1 MSLTKHSSPY
11 EVLKIRDFRYYV
23 LGRMGITFGINILGT
38 AVGWQIYEHTK
49 DALSLGLIGLVE
61 FVPFIIVTLI
71 GGYIADIFDRRKIIL
86 TCVSLY
92 SLCALGL
99 YLLSDSFAYIID
111 SVGVTPIFVLI
122 GATGLVR
129 GFLGPAQSAF
139 AAQLVPSELYAN
151 SATWTTM
158 SWHISA
164 VGGPAVAGLLCG
176 WHHSAWSSYAVV
188 VALATIGLVLITT
201 VKSRHAAKNTLDTEG
216 GQKQREGFFDSV
228 RVGLSFVKNNQ
239 FLLGALALDM
249 FAVLFGG
256 AVAMLPA
263 FAKDILAVGPE
274 GFGMLRTAPAVGAL
288 VMSVYLAYNPPVKN
302 AGVKLLVSVA
312 GFGICTILFAL
323 SDNFIFSLFMLAGT
337 GFFDNVSM
345 VIRGTI
351 VSLFTPDEMRGR
363 VSAVNSLFIGSSNE
377 LGAFESGLAAR
388 LMGLVPSVVFGGV
401 MTMIVVATAW
411 VKAPKLRGLDL
422 R

>member
-1 MSLTKHSSPY
+1 MSLTNQSSPY
-11 EVLKIRDFRYYV
+11 EALKIRDFRHYV
-23 LGRMGITFGINILGT
+23 LGRMFVTFGINILGT
-38 AVGWQIYEHTK
+38 AVGWQIYEQTK
-49 DALSLGLIGLVE
+49 DPLSLGMIGLVE
-61 FVPFIIVTLI
+61 FIPFIIVTLI

-92 SLCALGL
+92 SVCAIGL
-99 YLLSDSFAYIID
+99 YMFSSSWAYLLDTVGII
-111 SVGVTPIFVLI
+111 PIFVLI

-129 GFLGPAQSAF
+129 GFMGPAQSAF

-158 SWHISA
+158 SWHISS
-164 VGGPAVAGLLCG
+164 VGGPAAAGLLCG
-176 WHHSAWSSYAVV
+176 WHHSAWSSYAAVIV
-188 VALATIGLVLITT
+188 LALTGLALLSTI
-201 VKSRHAAKNTLDTEG
+201 KSRHTAPNTEG
-216 GQKQREGFFDSV
+216 GEVKEKEGFFDSV
-228 RVGLSFVKNNQ
+228 RVGLSFVKGHQ
-239 FLLGALALDM
+239 ILLGALALDM

-263 FAKDILAVGPE
+263 FAKDVLAVGPE
-274 GFGMLRTAPAVGAL
+274 GFGMLRAAPAVGAL
-288 VMSVYLAYNPPVKN
+288 VMAVYLTYNPPVKN
-302 AGVKLLVSVA
+302 AGQKLLIAVA

-323 SDNFIFSLFMLAGT
+323 SNSFWFSLIMLAGT

-351 VSLFTPDEMRGR
+351 VSLFTPNEMRGR

-377 LGAFESGLAAR
+377 LGAFESGAAAR

-401 MTMIVVATAW
+401 MTMIVVGTAW
-411 VKAPKLRGLDL
+411 LKAPKLRALDL

>member
-1 MSLTKHSSPY
+1 MSLSNPSSPY
-11 EVLKIRDFRYYV
+11 EALKIRDFRHYV
-23 LGRMGITFGINILGT
+23 IGRMCITFGINILGT

-49 DALSLGLIGLVE
+49 DALSLGMIGLVE
-61 FVPFIIVTLI
+61 FIPFIIVTLI

-86 TCVSLY
+86 TCVALY
-92 SLCALGL
+92 SICATGL
-99 YLLSDSFAYIID
+99 YLFSSSFAYIID
-111 SVGVTPIFVLI
+111 NVGVIPIFVLI

-158 SWHISA
+158 SWHISS
-164 VGGPAVAGLLCG
+164 VGGPAVAGIFLG

-188 VALATIGLVLITT
+188 IVLALVGLGLIATI
-201 VKSRHAAKNTLDTEG
+201 KSRHISKNTEG
-216 GQKQREGFFDSV
+216 GAKQREGFFDSV

-239 FLLGALALDM
+239 ILLGALALDM

-263 FAKDILAVGPE
+263 FAKDVLAVGPE
-274 GFGMLRTAPAVGAL
+274 GFGMLRAAPAVGAL
-288 VMSVYLAYNPPVKN
+288 VMAGYLAYNPPMKY
-302 AGVKLLVSVA
+302 AGQKLLISVA

-323 SDNFIFSLFMLAGT
+323 SDNFIFSLIMLAGT

-388 LMGLVPSVVFGGV
+388 LMGLVPSVVFGGA

>member
-1 MSLTKHSSPY
+1 MSLSNPSSPY
-11 EVLKIRDFRYYV
+11 EALKIRDFRHYV
-23 LGRMGITFGINILGT
+23 IGRMCITFGINILGT

-49 DALSLGLIGLVE
+49 DALSLGMIGLVE
-61 FVPFIIVTLI
+61 FIPFIIVTLI

-86 TCVSLY
+86 TCVMLY
-92 SLCALGL
+92 AICAAGL
-99 YLLSDSFAYIID
+99 YMFSSSFAYIID
-111 SVGVTPIFVLI
+111 RVGVVPIFVLI

-158 SWHISA
+158 SWHISS
-164 VGGPAVAGLLCG
+164 VGSPAVAGLFLG
-176 WHHSAWSSYAVV
+176 WHHNAWSSYAITVV
-188 VALATIGLVLITT
+188 LALIGLSLIMTI
-201 VKSRHAAKNTLDTEG
+201 KSRHIPKNTEG
-216 GQKQREGFFDSV
+216 GEKPQRENFFDSV

-239 FLLGALALDM
+239 ILLGALALDM

-263 FAKDILAVGPE
+263 FAKDVLAVGPE
-274 GFGMLRTAPAVGAL
+274 GFGMLRAAPAVGAL
-288 VMSVYLAYNPPVKN
+288 VMAVYLTYNPPVKN
-302 AGVKLLVSVA
+302 AGQKLLISVA
-312 GFGICTILFAL
+312 GFGICTILFAV
-323 SDNFIFSLFMLAGT
+323 SKSFTFSLIMLAGT

-351 VSLFTPDEMRGR
+351 VSLFTPNEMRGR

-377 LGAFESGLAAR
+377 LGAFESGAAAR
-388 LMGLVPSVVFGGV
+388 LMGLVPSVVFGGA
-401 MTMIVVATAW
+401 MTMIVVVTAW